1 MAWAPL
7 ARLVTVTGVVG
18 EPAAPSSPRLLDPQH
33 RTSPPVSSAQ
43 LWLPPAAIATTPP
56 VRPVGWTGW
65 AELATFEPSPSWWK
79 KLPPQ
84 HQTPPPASA
93 QVWLSPAEMATTP
106 LVRFATWTM
115 WEELGAV
122 TLGLP
127 SWPEPL
133 TPSTWRNR

>member
-1 MAWAPL
+1 
-7 ARLVTVTGVVG
+7 
-18 EPAAPSSPRLLDPQH
+18 
-33 RTSPPVSSAQ
+33 AQ

-84 HQTPPPASA
+84 HQTPPPTSA
-93 QVWLSPAEMATTP
+93 QVWLSPAAMATTP

-133 TPSTWRNR
+133 TPQHLAEPLTIAQVCEPPAGIAWRPLARPWTPTAEWRSTPIESSPI